1 MRAKYKDWLEG
12 DNFILFQ
19 GWARDGLSDEQIAHN
34 MCIAAST
41 LREWARKYPSFS
53 ATLKRTK
60 EVVDKEVENQL
71 YKTAMGYEYEEITE
85 QRRFNKETGDYEM
98 VVVERKV
105 KHQPPNTA
113 SIIFWLKNRKPDIWK
128 DKQEITDTKALDR
141 LDAIL
146 GELKDEADRE
156 AE

>member
-1 MRAKYKDWLEG
+1 MRAKYHDWLEG
-12 DNFILFQ
+12 DNFILLE
-19 GWARDGLSDEQIAHN
+19 GWARDGLTDEQIAHN
-34 MCIAAST
+34 MGIAYST
-41 LREWARKYPSFS
+41 LREWTRKYPSFK
-53 ATLKRTK
+53 AVLKRTK
-60 EVVDKEVENQL
+60 DVVDKEVEGAL
-71 YKTAMGYEYEEITE
+71 YKSAMGYDYEEITE
-85 QRRFNKETGDYEM
+85 QRRYNKEKGDYEM

-128 DKQEITDTKALDR
+128 DKQEVTDTKALDK